1 MSLFNFLRLMS
12 KISSLFRNLFYNF
25 LFRTKFNYFGE
36 NVTVDILGKVKVG
49 KNVYI
54 GNNATIIVEK
64 NAKLIIGDNGFI
76 GENCYIKCFGGEVCI
91 GNDVSLNSKSY
102 LNGCGGIMIG
112 DNTRVGTQSIIIA
125 SNHNFENKSILIKDQ
140 GINKKG
146 IIIGSNIWLGARVTI
161 LDGVEIPNDCVIG
174 ACSLVA
180 KKIYEKGVYV
190 GVPVKK
196 IK

>member
-1 MSLFNFLRLMS
+1 MS

-25 LFRTKFNYFGE
+25 LFRTKFNYFGG

-54 GNNATIIVEK
+54 GNNVTIIVEK
-64 NAKLIIGDNGFI
+64 NAKLIIGDNSFI

-125 SNHNFENKSILIKDQ
+125 SNHNFENKNILIKDQ

-174 ACSLVA
+174 ACSLVT